1 MGLVLDASVV
11 IAAERQAKPIGDV
24 LLEIEQQHGETE
36 VILSSITV
44 MEIEHGFYRA
54 DTSERAKR
62 RRDYLDTVITAIPTE
77 PFTKEMAQLAANIDA
92 NAKKNATVIP
102 FADLLIG
109 VTALHFGFS
118 IGTRNERHFKMIPD
132 LKIISL

>member
-1 MGLVLDASVV
+1 MGLVLDASVL
-11 IAAERQAKPIGDV
+11 IAAERQAKPIDDV

-44 MEIEHGFYRA
+44 MEMEHGFFRA
-54 DTSERAKR
+54 DTPERAKR
-62 RRDYLDTVITAIPTE
+62 RRDYLDTVFDAIFTE
-77 PFTKEMAQLAANIDA
+77 PFTKEMAQLAAKIDA
-92 NAKKNATVIP
+92 NAKKNVTVIP

-118 IGTRNERHFKMIPD
+118 VGTRNDRHFKMIPD
-132 LKIISL
+132 LKILSL